1 MNTNLKLLLA
11 VVYGICLI
19 AILFIVFYHLDFKD
33 LSDYSYIKERG
44 EDLKNIK
51 SQNLY
56 LLIFTFFVFSAV
68 WVLFLGF
75 GSPIALL
82 AGFILQILLELLSK
96 GIEHGH
102 VHHHGSITKSQL
114 AIIFIGLCTHAFIEG
129 IPIQSFDTNQS
140 HVHANEINLESSFS
154 WIYFTAILIHK
165 LPIAIVLM
173 FFLIKLEVS
182 TLKKYLFLVLFS
194 ITTPLGAIIGK
205 QLMLI
210 ESFYE
215 WSPRF
220 LALTT
225 GMLLHITTL
234 LIFEDHN
241 HSKDKFKNL
250 FIIIIGIVFGVC
262 IF

>member
-1 MNTNLKLLLA
+1 M
-11 VVYGICLI
+11 
-19 AILFIVFYHLDFKD
+19 
-33 LSDYSYIKERG
+33 
-44 EDLKNIK
+44 
-51 SQNLY
+51 
-56 LLIFTFFVFSAV
+56 
-68 WVLFLGF
+68 
-75 GSPIALL
+75 
-82 AGFILQILLELLSK
+82 ELLSK

-102 VHHHGSITKSQL
+102 VHIKGKISNKELIV
-114 AIIFIGLCTHAFIEG
+114 IFIGLSIHSFIEG
-129 IPIQSFDTNQS
+129 LPIYTFEGVNPHYSS
-140 HVHANEINLESSFS
+140 INLDSFS

-194 ITTPLGAIIGK
+194 LTTPLGAIIGE

-210 ESFYE
+210 ESFHE

-225 GMLLHITTL
+225 VMLLHITTL

>member
-1 MNTNLKLLLA
+1 MMITILILSVIGTGFLA
-11 VVYGICLI
+11 DVFGRYFKNYRNHILSFSVSVVLSLICI
-19 AILFIVFYHLDFKD
+19 HIIP
-33 LSDYSYIKERG
+33 E
-44 EDLKNIK
+44 
-51 SQNLY
+51 
-56 LLIFTFFVFSAV
+56 IFSHHEHT
-68 WVLFLGF
+68 LGYF
-75 GSPIALL
+75 LL

-102 VHHHGSITKSQL
+102 VHHHGSINKSQL

-129 IPIQSFDTNQS
+129 IPIQSFDTNHS
-140 HVHANEINLESSFS
+140 HIHANEISLNHIS
-154 WIYFTAILIHK
+154 WIYFTAIVIHK

-173 FFLIKLEVS
+173 FFLIELKVS
-182 TLKKYLFLVLFS
+182 TLKKYLFLALFS
-194 ITTPLGAIIGK
+194 ITTPLGAIIGE
-205 QLMLI
+205 QLMLT
-210 ESFYE
+210 ESFHE
-215 WSPRF
+215 WSTKF

-250 FIIIIGIVFGVC
+250 FIIIIGIVFGVF

>member
-1 MNTNLKLLLA
+1 MMLTILIISVIGTGLLA
-11 VVYGICLI
+11 DVFGRYFKNYRNHILSFSVSVVLSLICI
-19 AILFIVFYHLDFKD
+19 HIIP
-33 LSDYSYIKERG
+33 E
-44 EDLKNIK
+44 
-51 SQNLY
+51 
-56 LLIFTFFVFSAV
+56 IFSHHEHT
-68 WVLFLGF
+68 LGYY
-75 GSPIALL
+75 LL

-114 AIIFIGLCTHAFIEG
+114 AVIFIGLCTHAFIEG
-129 IPIQSFDTNQS
+129 IPIQSFDTYQS

-194 ITTPLGAIIGK
+194 LTTPLGAIIGE

-210 ESFYE
+210 ESFHE

>member
-1 MNTNLKLLLA
+1 MITILILSVIGTGFLA
-11 VVYGICLI
+11 DVFGRYFKNYRNHILSFSVSVVLSLICI
-19 AILFIVFYHLDFKD
+19 HIIP
-33 LSDYSYIKERG
+33 E
-44 EDLKNIK
+44 
-51 SQNLY
+51 
-56 LLIFTFFVFSAV
+56 IFSHHEHT
-68 WVLFLGF
+68 LGYF
-75 GSPIALL
+75 LL

-102 VHHHGSITKSQL
+102 VHHHGSINKSQL

-129 IPIQSFDTNQS
+129 IPIQSFDTNHS
-140 HVHANEINLESSFS
+140 HIHANEISLESSFS
-154 WIYFTAILIHK
+154 WIYFTAIVIHK

-173 FFLIKLEVS
+173 FFLFELKVS
-182 TLKKYLFLVLFS
+182 TLKKYLFLALFS
-194 ITTPLGAIIGK
+194 ITTPLGAIIGVK
-205 QLMLI
+205 QLMLT
-210 ESFYE
+210 ESFHE
-215 WSPRF
+215 WSTKF

-250 FIIIIGIVFGVC
+250 FIIIIGIVFGVF

>member
-1 MNTNLKLLLA
+1 
-11 VVYGICLI
+11 
-19 AILFIVFYHLDFKD
+19 
-33 LSDYSYIKERG
+33 
-44 EDLKNIK
+44 
-51 SQNLY
+51 
-56 LLIFTFFVFSAV
+56 
-68 WVLFLGF
+68 
-75 GSPIALL
+75 
-82 AGFILQILLELLSK
+82 
-96 GIEHGH
+96 
-102 VHHHGSITKSQL
+102 
-114 AIIFIGLCTHAFIEG
+114 
-129 IPIQSFDTNQS
+129 
-140 HVHANEINLESSFS
+140 
-154 WIYFTAILIHK
+154 
-165 LPIAIVLM
+165 M

-194 ITTPLGAIIGK
+194 LTTPLGAIIGE

-210 ESFYE
+210 ESLE

-241 HSKDKFKNL
+241 DSKDKFKNL